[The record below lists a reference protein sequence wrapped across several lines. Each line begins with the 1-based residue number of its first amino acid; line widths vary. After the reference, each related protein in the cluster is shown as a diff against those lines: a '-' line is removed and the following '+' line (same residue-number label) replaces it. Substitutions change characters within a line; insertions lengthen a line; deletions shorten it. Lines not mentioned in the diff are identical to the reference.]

1 MTHPLVEYYRCPDH
15 LAVVETAE
23 GLPAEPRYFR
33 LGHGL
38 AYGRHRPPDRAQAVD
53 GPVEVSDGVVVQGDR
68 LVTPFDL
75 AEAVDNLRG
84 ERYPEALTAI
94 ADLSRVSLKR
104 LAYYGVRPI
113 LTVGVRKHLQ
123 RLHWRGWEQI
133 SFPRWP
139 VDTSVEAVMRRVVG
153 LALEHGAVG
162 EFPFIWF
169 WPDGASSCVMMT
181 HDVEGAAGAD
191 ACDRL
196 MDADAAHGVPSSFQV
211 VPEAP
216 WSTRTRTRSLVGR
229 MRARGFEVNVHDL
242 SHDGT
247 LFRNRDRFLRHA
259 ATINARGREFGSRGF
274 RSGAMYRRQD
284 WFSALDISY
293 DMSVPNVA
301 HLEPQ
306 RGGCCTVMP
315 YFNGHV
321 LELPLTTS
329 QDYTLFNVLG
339 RHDTGLWQQ
348 QIDAILREHGLL
360 SFIAHPDY
368 LLDERAWGVY
378 LQLLGMLQGLR
389 DEHGAWM
396 AAPADVDRWWRER
409 QEMSLVHEDGEWTVT
424 GAGSERARVA
434 WARLDEGRVVYDVS
448 PARRAA

>member
-1 MTHPLVEYYRCPDH
+1 MTHPLVEYFRCPDH
-15 LAVVETAE
+15 LAVVGPAE
-23 GLPAEPRYFR
+23 GLSGEPAYFR
-33 LGHGL
+33 VADALTF
-38 AYGRHRPPDRAQAVD
+38 GRHLPAGSPSRGPLDVVDAV
-53 GPVEVSDGVVVQGDR
+53 SVQGER

-75 AEAVDNLRG
+75 AESVANLRY
-84 ERYPEALTAI
+84 ERYPEALTAVAGI
-94 ADLSRVSLKR
+94 SQVSVKR
-104 LAYYGVRPI
+104 LAYYGVRPL

-133 SFPRWP
+133 AFPQWP
-139 VDTSVEAVMRRVVG
+139 VDTSVEVLMRRTVG
-153 LALEHGAVG
+153 LALERGVVR

-169 WPDGASSCVMMT
+169 WPEGASGCVMMT
-181 HDVEGAAGAD
+181 HDVEGRAGAD

-196 MDADAAHGVPSSFQV
+196 MDVDAEFGIHSSFQV

-216 WSTRTRTRSLVGR
+216 WSTRQRTRHLVGR
-229 MRARGFEVNVHDL
+229 LRARGFEVNVHDL

-247 LFRNRDRFLRHA
+247 LFRQRDRFLRHA
-259 ATINARGREFGSRGF
+259 SVINARGREFGSRGF

-284 WFSALDISY
+284 WLPSLDISY

-321 LELPLTTS
+321 LELPLTTA
-329 QDYTLFNVLG
+329 QDYTVFHVLG
-339 RHDTGLWQQ
+339 RYDTALWQQ
-348 QIDAILREHGLL
+348 QIDAILAENGLL

-368 LLDERAWGVY
+368 LLEDRAWGVY
-378 LQLLGMLQGLR
+378 RELLQLLERLR
-389 DEHGAWM
+389 HERQLWM
-396 AAPADVDRWWRER
+396 AAPADIDAWWRER
-409 QEMSLVHEDGEWTVT
+409 QEMTLVQDDGKWIVT
-424 GAGSERARVA
+424 GPGSERARVA
-434 WARLDEGRVVYDVS
+434 WARLDGDRVIYDVA